1 MGDRHVDNTTQGNL
15 SLIGIG
21 EHSSEKMLPSMG
33 YLQKSAVQEP
43 TTSFL
48 NETARRP
55 EIGHQAV
62 FEFIYR
68 LHLRR
73 VYALCLR
80 MVKEPAQAEDL
91 TQETFI
97 QVFRKI
103 HTFRGEAAFASWL
116 YRLTTNLV
124 LMSFRQK
131 TPASTS
137 LDQITSDAG
146 KVEFPELAKPDA
158 DLCGLFDRLNLRAA
172 VPLLSRCC
180 RAAFVLHDV
189 HGYTHREVA
198 AILGCSVG
206 ASKSYLYRAH
216 KRLRELLKSG
226 ARKSGADAKGSG
238 VVRCRC
244 R

>member
-1 MGDRHVDNTTQGNL
+1 MVNATQGNL

-21 EHSSEKMLPSMG
+21 ERSSEKMLPSMRH
-33 YLQKSAVQEP
+33 LDKCPVHEP
-43 TTSFL
+43 ATSFA

-80 MVKEPAQAEDL
+80 MVKDPAQAEDL

-131 TPASTS
+131 ALASTS
-137 LDQITSDAG
+137 LDQITSDTD
-146 KVEFPELAKPDA
+146 KITELAKPDA

-180 RAAFVLHDV
+180 KAAFVLHDV

-198 AILGCSVG
+198 SILGCSVG
-206 ASKSYLYRAH
+206 ASKSYLCRAH
-216 KRLRELLKSG
+216 KRLRELLSKTG
-226 ARKSGADAKGSG
+226 HEDRTPRTKGSS
-238 VVRCRC
+238 VVRR
-244 R
+244 RRR